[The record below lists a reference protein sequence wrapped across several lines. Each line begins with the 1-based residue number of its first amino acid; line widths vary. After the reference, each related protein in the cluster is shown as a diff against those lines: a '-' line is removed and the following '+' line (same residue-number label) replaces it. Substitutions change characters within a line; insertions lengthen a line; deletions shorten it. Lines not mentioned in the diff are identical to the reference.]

1 MKSQSPSSRGYSKQ
15 EEQVDND
22 MMTTIAVHVNESAK
36 VIFNIKQCL
45 YELVKLNVMANPPIK
60 KY

>member
-22 MMTTIAVHVNESAK
+22 MMTTIAVHVN
-36 VIFNIKQCL
+36 
-45 YELVKLNVMANPPIK
+45 
-60 KY
+60 